1 LQVWPARR
9 YPVPFSGVKRKMKF
23 PASIYSRYRPFY
35 PEELFILMAD
45 WLRENSL
52 PDRGLTVADLGC
64 GTGHSTHG
72 LAHSGLAAKVI
83 AVDPDPEMLAEASEK
98 LQASPVAYE
107 LRAASGENTGLADRS
122 VDAVFSASAFHW
134 MKRDP
139 AVREFLRIV
148 KKPGLILLAEYSFP
162 KSQNH
167 PDFDSWIRS
176 QLTGPWQI
184 PELAVRKSFADMV
197 GIFGEQPGVRSL
209 GNRHVPMNAVLA
221 WQEMAGLIQSQSRYV
236 RARQSL
242 ASEELR
248 ENLDRQVE
256 SKVHELLGGDSDHYD
271 FGLQASGFLLS

>member
-1 LQVWPARR
+1 MA
-9 YPVPFSGVKRKMKF
+9 KMKF

-35 PEELFILMAD
+35 PRELFVLMAE

-52 PDRGLTVADLGC
+52 PDCGLTVADLGC

-72 LAHSGLAAKVI
+72 LVHSGIAAKVI
-83 AVDPDPEMLAEASEK
+83 AVDPDPEMLAEAREK
-98 LQASPVAYE
+98 LESSPVVYE
-107 LRAASGENTGLADRS
+107 LRAAAGENTGLAAQT
-122 VDAVFSASAFHW
+122 VDVVFSASAFHW
-134 MKRDP
+134 MKREL

-162 KSQNH
+162 KSRSH

-184 PELAVRKSFADMV
+184 PELEGRKSFADMV
-197 GIFGEQPGVRSL
+197 SVFGEQPGVKSL
-209 GNRHVPMNAVLA
+209 GNRQLPMSATLG
-221 WQEMAGLIQSQSRYV
+221 WREMTGLIQSQSRYV
-236 RARQSL
+236 RARQNL

-248 ENLDRQVE
+248 ENLDQQVGD
-256 SKVHELLGGDSDHYD
+256 KVRELLGENPDHFD